1 MRETSKMLGR
11 IICQTIQWDF
21 YYTTY
26 LKKNFSFV
34 FGGFACMWPCERQ
47 IFSSEMR
54 TTVKQV
60 ASCILNK
67 EKPFTLTSSFF
78 NLIG

>member
-1 MRETSKMLGR
+1 
-11 IICQTIQWDF
+11 
-21 YYTTY
+21 
-26 LKKNFSFV
+26 
-34 FGGFACMWPCERQ
+34 MWPCERQ
-47 IFSSEMR
+47 IISSEMR
-54 TTVKQV
+54 KTIKQV

>member
-1 MRETSKMLGR
+1 MGFLLYDIPEKELFLR
-11 IICQTIQWDF
+11 F
-21 YYTTY
+21 
-26 LKKNFSFV
+26 

-47 IFSSEMR
+47 IISSEMR
-54 TTVKQV
+54 TTIKQV
-60 ASCILNK
+60 ASCVLNK